1 MTRAKIRRQVLFPD
15 TVADAD
21 IVVPQKKK
29 RKAGEPFEYEWQ
41 LQATC
46 VKFVRDVMR
55 KDPDLNYLA
64 TMTEGQRNPVRAN
77 VAKMMGLRRGPSDLL
92 LMRRMVLKVTGINS
106 KEITSKPIQIKE
118 LPRKPGSKEITTN
131 QGVNAVPSGYFGIFK
146 EMADM
151 IVTLGQA
158 GLHID
163 ASFVPDILGQYPPL
177 PLPLCKLAWVE
188 FKLPGKKLTPE
199 QAAWHAWFAGIAER
213 HVVRDVESFRAILA
227 AF

>member
-92 LMRRMVLKVTGINS
+92 LMRRMVLKVTGI
-106 KEITSKPIQIKE
+106 
-118 LPRKPGSKEITTN
+118 
-131 QGVNAVPSGYFGIFK
+131 
-146 EMADM
+146 
-151 IVTLGQA
+151 
-158 GLHID
+158 
-163 ASFVPDILGQYPPL
+163 LGQYPPL